1 MGGSGGGTNT
11 IQSATPWE
19 GQQKYITD
27 VYERASNQVDTPLQ
41 YFPNKTFA
49 DPVDLQLQAEAL
61 AQQTA
66 LGGQSAV
73 TGSMIP
79 ALQEQLAGS
88 SGLANNPYL
97 AAANEAALRPLYQG
111 ATGLLTQARR
121 GANTAGQLGGTRQAI
136 LEQNVI
142 SDYLQ
147 KASDQSAQFY
157 NNAYGQALEAQ
168 TRTLATTPQSLAAL
182 QIPAQQ
188 LASVG
193 GAEQA
198 RIQQAINDRR
208 ARFEFGQQAP
218 GSALAQYSNLVAG
231 SILPGSSSSKTEMPG
246 QSALA
251 PGLINSSA
259 ALAGGLYGSSAA
271 FGATALGTQLG
282 TAAGPVGAAA
292 GYLIG
297 SLFE

>member
-27 VYERASNQVDTPLQ
+27 VYERAASQVDTPLQ
-41 YFPNKTFA
+41 YYPNKTYA
-49 DPVDLQLQAEAL
+49 DPVDTQLQAEAL

-66 LGGQSAV
+66 LGGQTAV

-111 ATGLLTQARR
+111 AQGLLTQARR

-188 LASVG
+188 LAGVG

-198 RIQQAINDRR
+198 RIQQAINDQR

-246 QSALA
+246 QGALA
-251 PGLINSSA
+251 PNLINTTA
-259 ALAGGLYGSSAA
+259 GLGTYGALTSEAVMGAGNA
-271 FGATALGTQLG
+271 FG
-282 TAAGPVGAAA
+282 PMGAAA
-292 GYLIG
+292 AAAGAYLVG
-297 SLFE
+297 SLFD

>member
-27 VYERASNQVDTPLQ
+27 VYDRASTQVDTPAQ
-41 YFPNKTFA
+41 FYPNKTYA
-49 DPVDLQLQAEAL
+49 DPVETQLQAEAL
-61 AQQTA
+61 ARQTA

-79 ALQEQLAGS
+79 ALQEQLAGA
-88 SGLANNPYL
+88 SGLASNPYL
-97 AAANEAALRPLYQG
+97 AAANEAQLRPIYQG
-111 ATGLLTQARR
+111 AQGLLTQARR
-121 GANTAGQLGGTRQAI
+121 GANTAGQLGGSRQAI
-136 LEQNVI
+136 LEQGVI
-142 SDYLQ
+142 SDYMQ
-147 KASDQSAQFY
+147 RAGDQSAQFY

-188 LASVG
+188 LSGVG

-198 RIQQAINDRR
+198 RIQQAINEQRQ
-208 ARFEFGQQAP
+208 RFEFGQQAP
-218 GSALAQYSNLVAG
+218 GAALGAYSNLVAG
-231 SILPGSSSSKTEMPG
+231 SILPGGSSSKTEGPG

-251 PGLINSSA
+251 PNMVNT
-259 ALAGGLYGSSAA
+259 LAGTGGYMAGAA
-271 FGATALGTQLG
+271 MGGTGGVLAGMGAWAGPAV
-282 TAAGPVGAAA
+282 AAGAYLVG
-292 GYLIG
+292 
-297 SLFE
+297 SMFD